1 MPAGI
6 RPVLSRY
13 QLPGSTSVSVQT
25 VPVPIEAGTASI
37 PVTRSA
43 SSIGGGRLP
52 GLGPEAVLAGDNG
65 PQTGRRTAGA
75 PGFGLGPA
83 EAGAGGGAPG
93 GGVPRAPAQTGG
105 AGGAAR

>member
-43 SSIGGGRLP
+43 SSIGGAGTP
-52 GLGPEAVLAGDNG
+52 GWRREPPLAADNG
-65 PQTGRRTAGA
+65 PQKAGERPGA
-75 PGFGLGPA
+75 PGSGWGPA
-83 EAGAGGGAPG
+83 EAPAGGGAPG
-93 GGVPRAPAQTGG
+93 GGGAPAPATARG
-105 AGGAAR
+105 AG